1 MCGKLKTISVE
12 VRSGN
17 GTTRYTYQ
25 TRKWPRCVEVDND
38 TYVQD
43 ALNNFQPQRTLERIF
58 RGNLSLCAMQKQ
70 ENRAIWKLIFDEIE
84 QEVELQD

>member
-25 TRKWPRCVEVDND
+25 TRKWPKVSDTNND
-38 TYVQD
+38 TNVQETLD
-43 ALNNFQPQRTLERIF
+43 TFYPRRTLERIF
-58 RGNLSLCAMQKQ
+58 CGNLSLCAMQKH
-70 ENRAIWKLIFDEIE
+70 ENRAIWKLIFDRIE
-84 QEVELQD
+84 EEVELQD